1 MTAGKT
7 MRAAVYH
14 GARDLRIEEVEIPE
28 PGPGELLLEVHAA
41 GVCGTDASEWDH
53 GPMMFP
59 LAERH
64 PWSGHRGPMIP
75 GHEFGGR
82 VAGRGPGV
90 EGFPDGAL
98 AACGAGVSCGSC
110 RWCRAALT
118 NFCRRYYTVGLQRHG
133 ALAQYV
139 TAPASVCLE
148 VGGLG
153 LGDDEA
159 ALVQPMSIALHS
171 FRQGAPAPGDPAAVI
186 GVGGVGAFLVYA
198 AAQAGARVLAADL
211 VPERLAA
218 AEALGA
224 ARTVL
229 VDPGGPLLPQ
239 LEEALGGRAAAV
251 YEVTGAPSVL
261 AAALELVRPR
271 GRVIAVGL
279 GSAPVPV
286 DVRSLTLREAA
297 LVGTNAHVFAADFA
311 DAARLIAAR
320 AEGWSDAAPAALPLD
335 LAVEEGLRPMAE
347 GRAER
352 IKTLIDPWAGRI
364 RPACGLRAGR
374 RPL

>member
-1 MTAGKT
+1 
-7 MRAAVYH
+7 MRAAVYY
-14 GARDLRIEEVEIPE
+14 GAKDLRIEEAAIPE

-82 VAGRGPGV
+82 AAGRGPGV

-110 RWCRAALT
+110 GWCRAGLT
-118 NFCRRYYTVGLQRHG
+118 NFCGRYYTVGLQRHG

-148 VGGLG
+148 VGELG
-153 LGDDEA
+153 LDDDRA

-198 AAQAGARVLAADL
+198 ASQAGVRVLAADL

-224 ARTVL
+224 AHTVL
-229 VDPGGPLLPQ
+229 VDPGAPLLPQ
-239 LEEALGGRAAAV
+239 LEEALGGQAAAV
-251 YEVTGAPSVL
+251 YEVTGAPAVL
-261 AAALELVRPR
+261 GAALELARPR
-271 GRVIAVGL
+271 GRVVAVGL
-279 GSAPVPV
+279 GAEPVPV
-286 DVRSLTLREAA
+286 DVRSLTLREVA

-320 AEGWSDAAPAALPLD
+320 PEGWSDAAPAALPLD
-335 LAVEEGLRPMAE
+335 SAVEEGLRPMAE

-352 IKTLIDPWAGRI
+352 IKTLIDPWADRI
-364 RPACGLRAGR
+364 RPAGG
-374 RPL
+374 PSGG